1 MFACESLSSVGMSYD
16 NSEEL
21 ERACHFLL
29 SKQREDG
36 GWGESYKSCEQHKYV
51 EHENSQVVQTSWAL
65 MALMAA
71 KCPDH
76 DAIKRGIHL
85 IMSRQQPDGQWKQE
99 AIEGIFNHS
108 CSISYPNYKHI
119 FTIWALGRYAK
130 MYGDVAVL

>member
-1 MFACESLSSVGMSYD
+1 MENACK
-16 NSEEL
+16 
-21 ERACHFLL
+21 FLL

-36 GWGESYKSCEQHKYV
+36 GWGESYKSCEEHRYV
-51 EHENSQVVQTSWAL
+51 EHKDSQVVQTSWAL

-71 KCPDH
+71 ECPDH
-76 DAIKRGIHL
+76 EAIKRGIRL
-85 IMSRQQPDGQWKQE
+85 LMTRQQPDGQWKQE

-130 MYGDVAVL
+130 TYGDDL